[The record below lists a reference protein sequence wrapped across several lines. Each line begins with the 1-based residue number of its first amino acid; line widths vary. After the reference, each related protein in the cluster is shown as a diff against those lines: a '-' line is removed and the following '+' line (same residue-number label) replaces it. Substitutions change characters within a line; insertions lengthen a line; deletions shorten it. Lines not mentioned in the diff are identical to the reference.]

1 MKIEERILVPS
12 VFNDYSIFIP
22 NVFIDKEKLN
32 GIINNGFEVNR
43 TEYKVESE
51 KEESG
56 HRNGDGG
63 EFEERAILKI
73 GGRCVMISRHFCAYH
88 TYSDDSED
96 FVVQDVRDTYVFGHD
111 NLIRDIFSEIFSK
124 LEGLSSYEKK

>member
-1 MKIEERILVPS
+1 MPS

-22 NVFIDKEKLN
+22 NVFIDKEKL
-32 GIINNGFEVNR
+32 IRAINDSGFNR
-43 TEYKVESE
+43 REYKVESE
-51 KEESG
+51 KKESG

-111 NLIRDIFSEIFSK
+111 NLIRDIFSEIFNT
-124 LEGLSSYEKK
+124 LEVLSFCEKK

>member
-1 MKIEERILVPS
+1 MEIEEKVLVPS
-12 VFNDYSIFIP
+12 VFSNYSIFIP
-22 NVFIDKEKLN
+22 NVFIDKEKL
-32 GIINNGFEVNR
+32 IRAINDSGFNR
-43 TEYKVESE
+43 REYNVES
-51 KEESG
+51 KREEGG

-63 EFEERAILKI
+63 EFEEKAILKI
-73 GGRCVMISRHFCAYH
+73 DGRCMMISRHFCAYH
-88 TYSDDSED
+88 IYSDDSED